1 MVLHLDTGD
10 GLKVIMSTRT
20 HGMLSARNFGLILAL
35 CVIIRVLPDLTFE
48 YKDTICPYSHVERR
62 FKASDAFFLEKHVVN
77 APFIRRSRANRYF
90 AGRVQYSVN
99 GASTLQIQRDLLVC
113 GDISSNPGPAKG
125 KDKPKFPCGECSKPV
140 RKNQDAILCSSCDTW
155 SHAKCLKLTV
165 TGFKYYLQHPDLEWT
180 CAFCSLPKLSD
191 SFFDETGSF
200 TLNESNC
207 ENEKCEVESVDTD
220 EVLAKIKDIRI
231 EHRKECVIACL

>member
-1 MVLHLDTGD
+1 
-10 GLKVIMSTRT
+10 
-20 HGMLSARNFGLILAL
+20 MLSARNFGLILAL

-99 GASTLQIQRDLLVC
+99 GASTFQIQRDLLVY

-155 SHAKCLKLTV
+155 SYAKCLKLTV
-165 TGFKYYLQHPDLEWT
+165 TGSNTTYNIPTWNGHVLYALCLNYRTP
-180 CAFCSLPKLSD
+180 SLTKLAH
-191 SFFDETGSF
+191 
-200 TLNESNC
+200 L
-207 ENEKCEVESVDTD
+207 
-220 EVLAKIKDIRI
+220 L
-231 EHRKECVIACL
+231 